1 MEVTRKTRMR
11 FGPFVLCPKNQEIWK
26 LGVRLKL
33 RRQPMAVLQILLE
46 NSGEVVTRE
55 ELQKQLWPSDTF
67 VDFEHGLN
75 TAVKELRG
83 VLGDSATEPRYI
95 ETLPRVGYRMMV
107 AAEVVPEEE
116 KRSSGPVP
124 MAEGPA
130 ETEANAETRTQTG
143 SALAQSLLDRRLFRR
158 LLLAGMAVI
167 LAALGYAGYR
177 RWAGAPEA
185 PGAATSGKIMLAVIP
200 FENLTGDSG
209 QDYFSD
215 GLTDEMIAQLGWLDP
230 QRLGVIAGPPVS
242 LTKSGSDAGQIG
254 KQLGAQYVLQGSVRR
269 DAEKVRVTAKLIQT
283 RDQTHVWSK
292 EYDRDMSNLLALQ
305 SEIAREIAGEIRL
318 TLGEGGKGAAS
329 ATLSSKEVEAY
340 DLYLRG
346 RYFWNKRTVEGFRRA
361 AEYFQEAVEKDPSYA
376 RAYAGLADCYT
387 LMSSY
392 AIAPASETMPKAR
405 AASKRALEL
414 DERLAEAHTSAALV
428 AEIYDWDWKKAEAEF
443 RRSIEL
449 NPNYATAHHWYAE
462 YLAWQGRYDE
472 AFREIELARQLDPLS
487 LIIRTDRG
495 VFHYF
500 AHRYDEA
507 IAELQEVVEMEPDFP
522 RAPMLALAL
531 AQKGRYPEALE
542 IVEKHARSD
551 YSSWTEVLRAYL
563 NGRAGNQKLAEEAL
577 AKLRRLRAV
586 TAYQLAVAEMGAGD
600 REKAIAQ
607 LEQALADRSISMD
620 VHVDPIF
627 DVLRGDE
634 RFQKIEKGMGLR

>member
-1 MEVTRKTRMR
+1 MR
-11 FGPFVLCPKNQEIWK
+11 FGPFEFCPKSQEIWK
-26 LGVRLKL
+26 RGVRLKL

-55 ELQKQLWPSDTF
+55 ELQKRLWASDTF

-95 ETLPRVGYRMMV
+95 ETLPRVGYRMVV
-107 AAEVVPEEE
+107 AAEMVPEED
-116 KRSSGPVP
+116 KRNSGQVPV
-124 MAEGPA
+124 AERLR
-130 ETEANAETRTQTG
+130 ETAANAETQAQTG
-143 SALAQSLLDRRLFRR
+143 PPLAQSQPTRRLFGQF
-158 LLLAGMAVI
+158 LLAGLAV
-167 LAALGYAGYR
+167 LLGVLGYAGYR
-177 RWAGAPEA
+177 RWAGPREA
-185 PGAATSGKIMLAVIP
+185 AGAASGGKIMLAVMP

-215 GLTDEMIAQLGWLDP
+215 GLTEEMIAQLGWLDP
-230 QRLGVIAGPPVS
+230 QRLGVITGPPAS
-242 LTKSGSDAGQIG
+242 RTKSGGDAGQIG

-269 DAEKVRVTAKLIQT
+269 DAEKIRVTAKLIQT

-292 EYDRDMSNLLALQ
+292 EYDRDISNLLALQ

-318 TLGEGGKGAAS
+318 TLDQRGKGVTSAA
-329 ATLSSKEVEAY
+329 LSSKEVEAH

-346 RYFWNKRTVEGFRRA
+346 RYFWNKRTAEGFRRA
-361 AEYFQEAVEKDPSYA
+361 AEYFQQAVERDPSYA

-392 AIAPASETMPKAR
+392 AITPAKETMPKAR

-414 DERLAEAHTSAALV
+414 DDRLAEAHTSAALV

-443 RRSIEL
+443 RRAIEL

-462 YLAWQGRYDE
+462 CLAWQGRFDE
-472 AFREIELARQLDPLS
+472 AFQEIELARQLDPLS
-487 LIIRTDRG
+487 LIILADRA

-507 IAELQEVVEMEPDFP
+507 IAEFQGVVEMEPEFP
-522 RAPMLALAL
+522 RTPMLALAL

-542 IVEKHARSD
+542 LVEKQASTE
-551 YSSWTEVLRAYL
+551 YNSWPEVLRAYL
-563 NGRAGNQKLAEEAL
+563 NGRAGNQKAAEEAL
-577 AKLRRLRAV
+577 ARLQRQRPV
-586 TAYQLAVAEMGAGD
+586 TAYQLAVAEMGTGD
-600 REKAIAQ
+600 KEMAIAQ
-607 LEQALADRSISMD
+607 LEKAFVDRSISME

-627 DVLRGDE
+627 DPLRGDE

>member
-1 MEVTRKTRMR
+1 MR